1 MIKTNNY
8 IQETEPKTKA
18 KRGRKPKAEVEVES
32 TVEEES
38 KRVDGAKRVEDAK
51 RVEEVDT
58 QECYECKQEGVYIR
72 RIKRLD

>member
-1 MIKTNNY
+1 MIKAKND

-32 TVEEES
+32 TIE
-38 KRVDGAKRVEDAK
+38 EDAK
-51 RVEEVDT
+51 RVEVVET
-58 QECYECKQEGVYIR
+58 HKCSECEQKCVYIR

>member
-1 MIKTNNY
+1 MIKAKND

-32 TVEEES
+32 TVEDE
-38 KRVDGAKRVEDAK
+38 AKRVEV
-51 RVEEVDT
+51 VET
-58 QECYECKQEGVYIR
+58 QKCSECKQKCVYIR

>member
-1 MIKTNNY
+1 MIKAKND

-32 TVEEES
+32 TVEE
-38 KRVDGAKRVEDAK
+38 VVE
-51 RVEEVDT
+51 T
-58 QECYECKQEGVYIR
+58 QKCSECKQKCVYIR

>member
-1 MIKTNNY
+1 MIKAKND

-38 KRVDGAKRVEDAK
+38 KRVEDAK
-51 RVEEVDT
+51 RVEEVET
-58 QECYECKQEGVYIR
+58 QEWYECKQKGVYIR

>member
-1 MIKTNNY
+1 MIKAKND

-32 TVEEES
+32 TVE
-38 KRVDGAKRVEDAK
+38 DDAKRVEDAK
-51 RVEEVDT
+51 HVEEVET
-58 QECYECKQEGVYIR
+58 QKCSECKQKCVYIR

>member
-1 MIKTNNY
+1 MIKAKND
-8 IQETEPKTKA
+8 IQDTESKTKA

-38 KRVDGAKRVEDAK
+38 KRV
-51 RVEEVDT
+51 EEVET
-58 QECYECKQEGVYIR
+58 QECYGCKQKGVYIR